1 MLSRLCKDWNDE
13 YSLGE
18 VSLSVF
24 MRTPASESCKWES
37 LGLSFN
43 WGLILNSWPGL
54 NSCLVITSSS
64 AGFTSGKYEGNDLRG
79 GLTTKGGAILMPG
92 GPAGLGET

>member
-1 MLSRLCKDWNDE
+1 MWSGSCKDWNDG

-18 VSLSVF
+18 VSLSAL

-43 WGLILNSWPGL
+43 WGLILNSWTGS

-64 AGFTSGKYEGNDLRG
+64 AGFMSGKYEGSNLPG
-79 GLTTKGGAILMPG
+79 GLTTKGGAILMPD
-92 GPAGLGET
+92 GPAGPGGT